1 MNKNPILPARM
12 DFFFHLFSAPKISPL
27 LPTTYQPLPP
37 SLHRQSS
44 KDIEREQ
51 AWSWSRGCWSRSL
64 EQELGAWSRSLELPK
79 LGAVGVGE
87 LWLEPE
93 WDPRRTQV
101 SIFTFFLVCLFCLFC
116 LFFFIMFLWSCATTQ
131 CSEEGDGNVVA
142 ITFFFFFL

>member
-1 MNKNPILPARM
+1 LELEPGL
-12 DFFFHLFSAPKISPL
+12 
-27 LPTTYQPLPP
+27 
-37 SLHRQSS
+37 
-44 KDIEREQ
+44 
-51 AWSWSRGCWSRSL
+51 L
-64 EQELGAWSRSLELPK
+64 EQELGARAWSCRSLE

-116 LFFFIMFLWSCATTQ
+116 LFFFVMFLWSCATTQ